1 MGKASEQISFQGR
14 HTEDQQAY
22 EKMPNISHQG
32 NANRNHYKVLI
43 HTH

>member
-1 MGKASEQISFQGR
+1 MGKASEQTSFQGR

-22 EKMPNISHQG
+22 EKMPNISHHG
-32 NANRNHYKVLI
+32 NANQNHNKVLI